1 MTDIGVNLTLNTS
14 QLLSEFNS
22 TVDRMRAK
30 AASAAALPAASIPRI
45 NLPQAPATPQA
56 FAQQSGFQAVALQ
69 RQIAQISG
77 QDFGAVGRQIRPGL
91 ESEFENT
98 LRQSGA
104 SDADIA
110 ELKQIRQAEIQAV
123 RAKTANITEGA
134 ALEERLNALA
144 QERFGVEQAG
154 TQAARQ
160 ATTATQEST
169 RRRLSG
175 VEQANADATRRNQLL
190 RERAGQDQFV
200 GPRRTPV
207 LEEEN
212 ARLEGQIAGVKSQ
225 RAAVE
230 RRKFQAASRGVAAEN
245 AEAQVQ
251 TQIVTQKRRNLQLE
265 ATNQPQLLQAR
276 AQEVIL
282 RNQQN
287 AQLRRAV
294 QQEARRQGLGLGT
307 RAQLAA
313 QGGGRGGQSGF
324 LAGGLASTL
333 RFAIPSAALFGAVRG
348 VSSLIENGKELELV
362 FNRITAQFEQ
372 LNQQQDLQGQFDAA
386 ALENFQEG
394 IIDISRETGVAATIV
409 GDLAESFVGLFVEQG
424 PETGLALTE
433 LAVQLA
439 VITDLEPGEAFN
451 DLGAALRAFVSEG
464 DDVVQVATQISDTV
478 VAIRNTTG
486 VAGDEL
492 TDFVSRVAALGVEA
506 GGSVQQLTALGA
518 TIQQASGVGG
528 AALAEQFGRILSGF
542 STGVGR
548 EIFEISQ
555 NIDGLDISAEDVNAG
570 RAIPVLLELI
580 ESYDDL
586 NDAQRSQL
594 RTQLGGRRE
603 GATLV
608 ALLNNNATA
617 LRVLNEDLVQ
627 GGEAQDEFNRRQ
639 ETLSQQLRQL
649 GASFQE
655 LGIRL
660 FEAGLSDL
668 LIGFVNALEV
678 LVTIADATVIPIL
691 ETLADLL
698 SVLPDGFGGA
708 ALGAIALGAALR
720 TTRGGVGGVA
730 ANAVGVPAATLA
742 QRVQFG
748 VTSASPGGLSA
759 AEINRLRPGTGGG
772 VGDLRDRIGGSRIAQ
787 IGSTLAATFAVG
799 ELFSQIETFNREVGQ
814 QADELRQNV
823 DAADAS
829 QRVAALEVAAA
840 QNASQGFL
848 ERFGENLFG
857 LGNDDAERQA
867 IIQESIAQAAAAGGL
882 DLVATLEA
890 AGDDIFAAFFEQAG
904 TLDLA
909 GLQATVNRSRDAAA
923 FAARS
928 GLLAGE
934 AFDPDSSLALGQ
946 AFSATFADT
955 QSANLDVSNITQEGV
970 DLLIRGLAGEFN
982 VASQEVAA
990 SVFATIRDI
999 PGVLGDNLD
1008 PEIRAALEAAAALA
1022 AETAE
1027 FEAFDLDLVRTQFD
1041 TGQIGLGGLVEG
1053 LETQLA
1059 IVQDLAVAGE
1069 GNTEALQ
1076 EALELQQE
1084 IIDVRSSSIR
1094 ATFDLNEQLLSF
1106 GTDQTAVG
1114 PEAEIARLEGLI
1126 TDLSAV
1132 GDDEGAAEAA
1142 FELLSLQQ
1150 EILTSLADQAE
1161 TEAEAIAILNE
1172 GIAINPLAQVAVVR
1186 GLLANQEQAFT
1197 IFITSYLSGGFA
1209 LTDAILDDLAGKI
1222 AQAGSAAG
1230 GLEAFLR
1237 QRISDINGL
1246 INSGIPGLQ
1255 GSDALSEQLSFAEDA
1270 LGGLVD
1276 TEVPEINLGDTVGA
1290 ADAARQR
1297 ARAEAE
1303 RSQTE
1308 AENLARQISDA
1319 RFDLLQA
1326 LFGGDPVRAAQI
1338 SQDQARAQIAQAKN
1352 EAERIKGQAALV
1364 RADRSYEEAI
1374 RDITDAQV
1382 ELALAFADYAGN
1394 AIEAT
1399 EISLEEA
1406 RRRLAETQQDFQSGQ
1421 AGQADVLRAE
1431 ADVVRAE
1438 AAARDEQLNSQL
1450 ADFQFLFDMEQIT
1463 KTQFI
1468 AYLQSLKQIPDL
1480 TTEQVRDIDR
1490 QIKQLRDDVQQDLQ
1504 FNLPSTFRLPTLF
1517 EARRVDQGTGGGV
1530 GFQDN
1535 RQVSVTMVINNGMS
1549 QQQAADFL
1557 FDAIGGGPTTT
1568 TNRRF

>member
-1 MTDIGVNLTLNTS
+1 
-14 QLLSEFNS
+14 
-22 TVDRMRAK
+22 MRAK
-30 AASAAALPAASIPRI
+30 AATAANLPAPGIISQAASRLP
-45 NLPQAPATPQA
+45 NLPQASSLSE
-56 FAQQSGFQAVALQ
+56 FARQSGFQAVALQ
-69 RQIAQISG
+69 RQIAQLSG
-77 QDFGAVGRQIRPGL
+77 QSFRDTGRQIRPGL
-91 ESEFENT
+91 EAEFENT
-98 LRQSGA
+98 LRQGGA
-104 SDADIA
+104 SDEDLAQ
-110 ELKQIRQAEIQAV
+110 LKAIRQAEIREV
-123 RAKTANITEGA
+123 RRKTENITEGA

-154 TQAARQ
+154 NQAARQ
-160 ATTATQEST
+160 ATAATQEST

-175 VEQANADATRRNQLL
+175 AEQANADARRRNQLL

-200 GPRRTPV
+200 GPRRTNV

-212 ARLEGQIAGVKSQ
+212 ARLEGQIAGIKQQ
-225 RAAVE
+225 RAAAE
-230 RRKFQAASRGVAAEN
+230 RRKFQAASRGVVAEN

-251 TQIVTQKRRNLQLE
+251 AQINAQKARNLQLE
-265 ATNQPQLLQAR
+265 ARNQPQLLQAR

-294 QQEARRQGLGLGT
+294 QIEARRQGLGLGQ

-313 QGGGRGGQSGF
+313 QGGGRGGQAGF

-333 RFAIPSAALFGAVRG
+333 RFAIPSAALFGAARG
-348 VSSLIENGKELELV
+348 VSALIENGKELELV

-372 LNQQQDLQGQFDAA
+372 LSSSGQDFSGLFGDDA
-386 ALENFQEG
+386 LNDFQEG
-394 IIDISRETGVAATIV
+394 IIDISRETGVAATVV

-433 LAVQLA
+433 IAVQLA

-451 DLGAALRAFVSEG
+451 DLGAALRAFVTDT

-478 VAIRNTTG
+478 IAIRNSTG

-542 STGVGR
+542 SSGVGR
-548 EIFEISQ
+548 EIFELSQ

-570 RAIPVLLELI
+570 RAIPVLEELI
-580 ESYDDL
+580 RAYDGL
-586 NDAQRSQL
+586 NDAQRTQI

-608 ALLNNNATA
+608 ALLNNNNTA
-617 LRVLNEDLVQ
+617 IRLLEDGLIR
-627 GGEAQDEFNRRQ
+627 GGEAQDDFNRRQ

-668 LIGFVNALEV
+668 LIGFVNALEA
-678 LVTIADATVIPIL
+678 LVTIADATVIPVL
-691 ETLADLL
+691 EVLADLL
-698 SVLPDGFGGA
+698 GALPDGFGGA
-708 ALGAIALGAALR
+708 ALGAVALGAALR
-720 TTRGGVGGVA
+720 STRGGVGGVA
-730 ANAVGVPAATLA
+730 ANVTGVPAATLA

-748 VTSASPGGLSA
+748 VTSGSPAGLSA
-759 AEINRLRPGTGGG
+759 AEIDRLRPGAG
-772 VGDLRDRIGGSRIAQ
+772 VRGRVGALRGAVGGSSIAQ
-787 IGSTLAATFAVG
+787 IGATLGATFAVG
-799 ELFSQIETFNREVGQ
+799 QLFDEVDGFNTDLSQAAE
-814 QADELRQNV
+814 DLRQRLSTSS
-823 DAADAS
+823 AE
-829 QRVAALEVAAA
+829 QRRVAIEVAAVRTES
-840 QNASQGFL
+840 N
-848 ERFGENLFG
+848 NLFVRG
-857 LGNDDAERQA
+857 AQLLGFDPGQAAALRAANRADAE
-867 IIQESIAQAAAAGGL
+867 AAAAGGRE
-882 DLVATLEA
+882 LVEQLNQSGE
-890 AGDDIFAAFFEQAG
+890 DIFNAFFDSVQEG
-904 TLDLA
+904 VNLE
-909 GLQATVNRSRDAAA
+909 GLQATASRSRDAAA
-923 FAARS
+923 FAARA

-934 AFDPDSSLALGQ
+934 AFDPDAGGVGLSRNFTS
-946 AFSATFADT
+946 TFADT
-955 QSANLDVSNITQEGV
+955 GSVNLDVSNITQDGIG
-970 DLLIRGLAGEFN
+970 LLTQGLTGEFG
-982 VASQEVAA
+982 VAAQEVSA
-990 SVFATIRDI
+990 SFFASIREI
-999 PGVLGDNLD
+999 PGFLGENLD

-1027 FEAFDLDLVRTQFD
+1027 FETFDLDLVRTEFD
-1041 TGQIGLGGLVEG
+1041 TGQIGLDALVEG

-1059 IVQDLAVAGE
+1059 IVQDLATAGD
-1069 GNTEALQ
+1069 GNTEALA
-1076 EALELQQE
+1076 EALELQAEIQE
-1084 IIDVRSSSIR
+1084 LRSSSIR
-1094 ATFDLNEQLLSF
+1094 STFDLNEQLLGF
-1106 GTDQTAVG
+1106 GTDQGAVS
-1114 PEAEIARLEGLI
+1114 PEAQISRLEGLI
-1126 TDLSAV
+1126 GDLSAA
-1132 GDDEGAAEAA
+1132 GDEEGAAEAA
-1142 FELLSLQQ
+1142 FELLALQQ

-1161 TEAEAIAILNE
+1161 TEAEAISILNQ
-1172 GIAINPLAQVAVVR
+1172 GIAINPIAQVAVVR

-1237 QRISDINGL
+1237 QRVSDINSL
-1246 INSGIPGLQ
+1246 ISSGIPGLQ
-1255 GSDALSEQLSFAEDA
+1255 GSDALREQLEFAEED

-1303 RSQTE
+1303 RAQTE

-1374 RDITDAQV
+1374 RDITEAQV

-1399 EISLEEA
+1399 EISLESA

-1450 ADFQFLFDMEQIT
+1450 SDFQFLFDMEQIT

-1517 EARRVDQGTGGGV
+1517 EARRVDQATGGGV

-1535 RQVSVTMVINNGMS
+1535 RQVSVTMVVNNGMS